1 MLYRIIEGRKWIL
14 DNLKIIE
21 KEKFEDL
28 TILDA
33 LSASGLRAIRFL
45 KELDNIK

>member
-1 MLYRIIEGRKWIL
+1 MLYRIIKRRKWIYL
-14 DNLKIIE
+14 TFNLIE
-21 KEKFEDL
+21 KDKFEDL